1 MIINYSI
8 TYNFFLTFNVMP
20 PAAADHVE
28 EEITTMDE
36 SSKI

>member
-1 MIINYSI
+1 MIINCSI

-20 PAAADHVE
+20 PADHVE

-36 SSKI
+36 SSKM